1 MVLCG
6 RGQPSRPGSAIG
18 LVCCTLTSTSD
29 EQGAP
34 LLPTSHPLFC
44 RGSAARQGAHS
55 SQAGAKPKSQRRF
68 QARWVL
74 VPVPC
79 HPPPD
84 QYPVLSPA
92 QWTGARACK
101 SLLSGGLFFPGSRLI
116 LPPSSLLLCWSQNI
130 CGSAFCVSALVRA
143 LGRLSSL
150 NLNSPSLYGALLPFA
165 EGVAGEG
172 C

>member
-6 RGQPSRPGSAIG
+6 RGQPSRPESALG

-34 LLPTSHPLFC
+34 LLPTSPPLFY

-79 HPPPD
+79 HPPPG
-84 QYPVLSPA
+84 QCPGALPRPVDRSLGLQVPPIR
-92 QWTGARACK
+92 RA
-101 SLLSGGLFFPGSRLI
+101 LLPGSRLI
-116 LPPSSLLLCWSQNI
+116 PPPSSLLLCWLQNI
-130 CGSAFCVSALVRA
+130 CGSGQSPGASVISEPEFSLPLWCSSAL
-143 LGRLSSL
+143 
-150 NLNSPSLYGALLPFA
+150 
-165 EGVAGEG
+165 